1 VKWTDIRLFINYYFN
16 PEKKKEMKYTNRR
29 SFIQKSAL
37 GLAGTFATAS
47 GLVNL
52 SFNTTSNELI
62 DMVSLGET
70 GMNVPRLALG
80 TGSFGWKRTSS
91 QKKLGED
98 KFVQLAQHAFHRG
111 VKFFET
117 ADMYGTYEF
126 VGKAMKKVG
135 RENVTLLSKIM
146 VYNHDGW
153 YQTEPFQKS
162 IDRFRKEM
170 DTDYID
176 ILLLH
181 CMVNKEWPDEYKR
194 FMDDYSEAKQKGII
208 KQVGLSCHDFGAME
222 IAAENPWAD
231 VLLARINYD
240 GAKMDGTPA
249 AVMPVL
255 KKAKENGKGIIGMKI
270 FGCGDLTKEEQRQK
284 SLEYVINSG
293 NVDCMTIGMESIEQV
308 DDNVDR
314 IMKLVKV

>member
-1 VKWTDIRLFINYYFN
+1 MENI
-16 PEKKKEMKYTNRR
+16 NRR
-29 SFIQKSAL
+29 RFIQKSAL
-37 GLAGTFATAS
+37 GIAGTVASAS
-47 GLVNL
+47 GLVSL
-52 SFNTTSNELI
+52 SFSPASNALI
-62 DMVSLGET
+62 DTVGLGET
-70 GMNVPRLALG
+70 GLSVPRLALG
-80 TGSFGWKRTSS
+80 TGSYGWKKTSS

-98 KFVQLAQHAFHRG
+98 AFVQLAQYAYDRG

-117 ADMYGTYEF
+117 ADMYGTHEF

-146 VYNHDGW
+146 VYNHEGW

-194 FMDDYSEAKQKGII
+194 YMDDYSEAKQKGII

-222 IAAENPWAD
+222 IAAENQWAD

-240 GAKMDGTPA
+240 GARMDGKPED
-249 AVMPVL
+249 VMAVL
-255 KKAKENGKGIIGMKI
+255 KKARENGKGIIGMKI
-270 FGCGDLTKEEQRQK
+270 FGCGNLTKTDQRQK
-284 SLEYVINSG
+284 SLEYVIKSG
-293 NVDCMTIGMESIEQV
+293 NVDCMTIGMETTEQV

-314 IMKLVKV
+314 IMKLVKT

>member
-1 VKWTDIRLFINYYFN
+1 
-16 PEKKKEMKYTNRR
+16 MKSINRR
-29 SFIQKSAL
+29 SFIQKSAY
-37 GLAGTFATAS
+37 GLAGTVAAAS
-47 GLVNL
+47 GLISL
-52 SFNTTSNELI
+52 SFNPASNAII
-62 DMVSLGET
+62 DKVNLGET
-70 GMNVPRLALG
+70 GMHVPRLALG
-80 TGSFGWKRTSS
+80 TGSYGWKKTSS

-98 KFVQLAQHAFHRG
+98 KFIKMAQHAYDRG

-117 ADMYGTYEF
+117 ADMYGTHDL

-146 VYNHDGW
+146 VYDHEGW
-153 YQTEPFQKS
+153 YKTEPFQKS
-162 IDRFRKEM
+162 IDRFRKEL

-181 CMVNKEWPDEYKR
+181 CMVNSQWPDEYKR
-194 FMDDYSEAKQKGII
+194 YMDDYSEAKQKGII
-208 KQVGLSCHDFGAME
+208 KQVGLSCHDFGAMQ

-240 GAKMDGTPA
+240 GAKMDGTPSD
-249 AVMPVL
+249 VMSVL

-270 FGCGDLTKEEQRQK
+270 FGCGDLTKEDQRQK
-284 SLEYVINSG
+284 SLEYVIKSN

-308 DDNVDR
+308 DDNIDR
-314 IMKLVKV
+314 IMKLVNS

>member
-1 VKWTDIRLFINYYFN
+1 
-16 PEKKKEMKYTNRR
+16 MKNINRR
-29 SFIQKSAL
+29 RFIQKSAL
-37 GLAGTFATAS
+37 GIAGTVASAS

-52 SFNTTSNELI
+52 SFSPASNALI
-62 DMVSLGET
+62 DMVELGET
-70 GMNVPRLALG
+70 GMSVPRLALG
-80 TGSFGWKRTSS
+80 TGSYGWKRTSS

-98 KFVQLAQHAFHRG
+98 AFVHLAQYAYDRG

-117 ADMYGTYEF
+117 ADMYGTHEF

-146 VYNHDGW
+146 VYNHEGW

-194 FMDDYSEAKQKGII
+194 YMDDYSEAKQKGII
-208 KQVGLSCHDFGAME
+208 KQVGLSCHDFGALE

-231 VLLARINYD
+231 VLLARINND
-240 GAKMDGTPA
+240 GSRMDGKPTD
-249 AVMPVL
+249 VMAVL

-270 FGCGDLTKEEQRQK
+270 FGCGDLTKTDQRQK

-293 NVDCMTIGMESIEQV
+293 NIDCMTIGMETTEQV

-314 IMKLVKV
+314 IMKLIKA